1 MSDESLT
8 DATPKP
14 EADVA
19 LTETTP
25 EAVDPE
31 PIKPA
36 DFDLMA
42 WLSGIGPEVARYP
55 LAGGGFIPL
64 RARTMDWRLE
74 WAKSTEDADPVERA
88 RIFLAAHIADDR
100 ITPEALEVLAEHR
113 PKDFDEVCAL
123 ALLIDDKPSNQIAP
137 RFLPAASD

>member
-1 MSDESLT
+1 MSDESFT

-25 EAVDPE
+25 EAVEPE

-64 RARTMDWRLE
+64 RARTMDWRRE
-74 WAKSTEDADPVERA
+74 WAESVKDETDEQKAL
-88 RIFLAAHIADDR
+88 IFLAAHVVDDR
-100 ITPEALEVLAEHR
+100 VTPETLAALAEHR
-113 PKDFDEVCAL
+113 PKDFDDVCAL
-123 ALLIDDKPSNQIAP
+123 ALLIDEKPSNQIAP